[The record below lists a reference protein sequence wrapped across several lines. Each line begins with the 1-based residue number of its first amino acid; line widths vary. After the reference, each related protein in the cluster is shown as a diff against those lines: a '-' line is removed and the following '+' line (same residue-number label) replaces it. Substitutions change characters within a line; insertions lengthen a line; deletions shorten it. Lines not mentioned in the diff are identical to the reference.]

1 MADRTRLVDRLR
13 YERDARIDH
22 ALFYWTQVFMAY
34 NSNHMEGFDAD
45 ARADASDLR
54 HRASSRR
61 RDEQIRLDD
70 AIETRNHFTAFNY
83 VIDHADDP
91 VDAGYVC
98 RLHALLKRGTSQDG
112 DPGFNVGGYKTRD
125 NAIVQR
131 MGVAMVR
138 TVPAGDVPGMM
149 ERVYAAYA
157 GLSDDPVR
165 IAMCHWMFERV
176 HPFSDGNGRVGRLVM
191 FKECLRLD
199 TVPPLV
205 RDENRNMYVRGLD
218 EFPGQPGWLVDTLL
232 AERDSYLSSFIE
244 TLAPGAVRCSYAD
257 EWSEGASSGV
267 LAEGRGLRAR
277 RRIARGVR
285 TTAGRGRGSVRLV
298 LRRRASDDPRRTI
311 GG

>member
-1 MADRTRLVDRLR
+1 M
-13 YERDARIDH
+13 
-22 ALFYWTQVFMAY
+22 
-34 NSNHMEGFDAD
+34 
-45 ARADASDLR
+45 
-54 HRASSRR
+54 
-61 RDEQIRLDD
+61 
-70 AIETRNHFTAFNY
+70 
-83 VIDHADDP
+83 
-91 VDAGYVC
+91 
-98 RLHALLKRGTSQDG
+98 
-112 DPGFNVGGYKTRD
+112 
-125 NAIVQR
+125 
-131 MGVAMVR
+131 
-138 TVPAGDVPGMM
+138 
-149 ERVYAAYA
+149 YAAYA

-267 LAEGRGLRAR
+267 LAEAADFERDVESLAGVPETAR
-277 RRIARGVR
+277 TGTRIRSPR
-285 TTAGRGRGSVRLV
+285 TTAARVRRPAADDRADKHMRMCLSVFL
-298 LRRRASDDPRRTI
+298 
-311 GG
+311 

>member
-34 NSNHMEGFDAD
+34 NSNHMEGSTLTPEQTRQIYDTGRLLAD
-45 ARADASDLR
+45 A
-54 HRASSRR
+54 
-61 RDEQIRLDD
+61 DEQIRLDD

-199 TVPPLV
+199 TVPPSGARRKPEHVRARPGRVSRTAGMARGHAARRTRLV
-205 RDENRNMYVRGLD
+205 PVLVHRDPRARGRPL
-218 EFPGQPGWLVDTLL
+218 FLRGRMVGGGILRR
-232 AERDSYLSSFIE
+232 AGR
-244 TLAPGAVRCSYAD
+244 
-257 EWSEGASSGV
+257 
-267 LAEGRGLRAR
+267 GRGLRAR

-285 TTAGRGRGSVRLV
+285 RRPGRGRGSVRLV

>member
-34 NSNHMEGFDAD
+34 NSNHMEGSTLTPEQTRQIYDTGRLLAD
-45 ARADASDLR
+45 A
-54 HRASSRR
+54 
-61 RDEQIRLDD
+61 DEQIRLDD

-176 HPFSDGNGRVGRLVM
+176 HPFSDGNGRSEERRVG
-191 FKECLRLD
+191 KECL
-199 TVPPLV
+199 
-205 RDENRNMYVRGLD
+205 
-218 EFPGQPGWLVDTLL
+218 
-232 AERDSYLSSFIE
+232 A
-244 TLAPGAVRCSYAD
+244 
-257 EWSEGASSGV
+257 
-267 LAEGRGLRAR
+267 
-277 RRIARGVR
+277 
-285 TTAGRGRGSVRLV
+285 
-298 LRRRASDDPRRTI
+298 
-311 GG
+311 

>member
-34 NSNHMEGFDAD
+34 NSNHMEGSTLTPEQTRQIYDTGRLLAD
-45 ARADASDLR
+45 A
-54 HRASSRR
+54 
-61 RDEQIRLDD
+61 DEQIRLDD

-138 TVPAGDVPGMM
+138 TVPAGDVPG
-149 ERVYAAYA
+149 
-157 GLSDDPVR
+157 
-165 IAMCHWMFERV
+165 I
-176 HPFSDGNGRVGRLVM
+176 
-191 FKECLRLD
+191 
-199 TVPPLV
+199 
-205 RDENRNMYVRGLD
+205 
-218 EFPGQPGWLVDTLL
+218 
-232 AERDSYLSSFIE
+232 
-244 TLAPGAVRCSYAD
+244 
-257 EWSEGASSGV
+257 
-267 LAEGRGLRAR
+267 LRAR

-285 TTAGRGRGSVRLV
+285 RRPGRGRGSVRLV

>member
-34 NSNHMEGFDAD
+34 NSNHMEGSTLTPEQTRQIYDTGRLLAD
-45 ARADASDLR
+45 A
-54 HRASSRR
+54 
-61 RDEQIRLDD
+61 DEQIRLDD

-199 TVPPLV
+199 TVPPLM

-267 LAEGRGLRAR
+267 LAEAADFERDVESLAASGDGPDGDEDPFASYYGGARPTTRGGR
-277 RRIARGVR
+277 
-285 TTAGRGRGSVRLV
+285 
-298 LRRRASDDPRRTI
+298 
-311 GG
+311 

>member
-34 NSNHMEGFDAD
+34 NSNHMEGSTLTPEQTRQIYDTGRLLAD
-45 ARADASDLR
+45 A
-54 HRASSRR
+54 
-61 RDEQIRLDD
+61 DEQIRLDD

-199 TVPPLV
+199 TVPARRTRLVPVLVHRDPRARGRPLFL
-205 RDENRNMYVRGLD
+205 RGRMVGGGILRRA
-218 EFPGQPGWLVDTLL
+218 G
-232 AERDSYLSSFIE
+232 R
-244 TLAPGAVRCSYAD
+244 
-257 EWSEGASSGV
+257 
-267 LAEGRGLRAR
+267 GRGLRAR

-285 TTAGRGRGSVRLV
+285 RRPGRGRGSVRLV

-311 GG
+311 GGLATVCWTGS